1 MAHFDFLDK
10 SLNLKI
16 NRLSNKLCMK
26 LYILFFIF
34 LSMNLFSQPLND
46 PSDWRGITDQVM
58 GGLSELIIQHD
69 DGVFYM
75 SGNVSTDNNG
85 GFVRLSNRIDINNND
100 FVGIRFKAKGNNEA
114 YEIHVTLKG
123 LKIPPWSYFSQS
135 FDVTN
140 EWKEYVIFFRD
151 LKRSSGFS
159 AASMK
164 AKNIRDLSIAGFVRD
179 FELDLAIK
187 EISLITN

>member
-1 MAHFDFLDK
+1 
-10 SLNLKI
+10 
-16 NRLSNKLCMK
+16 MK
-26 LYILFFIF
+26 LHTILFLF
-34 LSMNLFSQPLND
+34 LSINSLSKELND
-46 PSDWRGITDQVM
+46 PADWRGITDQVM
-58 GGLSELIIQHD
+58 GGVSDLTIQHN
-69 DGVFYM
+69 DGIFLM

-85 GFVRLSNRIDINNND
+85 GFVRLSNRIDINSND
-100 FVGIRFKAKGNNEA
+100 FQGIRFKAKGNNET

-140 EWKEYVIFFRD
+140 EWQEYEIFFEN

-164 AKNIRDLSIAGFVRD
+164 AKNIRDLSIAGFGRD
-179 FELDLAIK
+179 FEVDLAIK
-187 EISLITN
+187 EISLISN